1 MLECNGKRELIEIK
15 LTTAP
20 AMADLTKLRKIRDLI
35 GADRLVLLSRSETTH
50 TTGDTWMTDLPGYLD
65 ATKTIR

>member
-20 AMADLTKLRKIRDLI
+20 AMADLTKLRKIRELI
-35 GADRLVLLSRSETTH
+35 GAGRLVLLTRSETTH
-50 TTGDTWMTDLPGYLD
+50 TTGDTWMKFLSTYLV
-65 ATKTIR
+65 ATKTLR